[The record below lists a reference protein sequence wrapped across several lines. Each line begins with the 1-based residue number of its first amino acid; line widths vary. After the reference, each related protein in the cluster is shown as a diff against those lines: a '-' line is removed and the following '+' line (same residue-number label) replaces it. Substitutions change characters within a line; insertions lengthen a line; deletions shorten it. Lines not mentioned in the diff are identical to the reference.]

1 MIDINKLE
9 KLKKEFFQ
17 GSLDYTK
24 NQPDFFLPHK
34 YKAIAPS
41 MINNFID
48 EFKTS
53 IIDDKKL
60 LIYIPSRSLNVLTK

>member
-1 MIDINKLE
+1 MLDINTLE
-9 KLKKEFFQ
+9 KIKKEFFQ

-34 YKAIAPS
+34 YKSVAPS
-41 MINNFID
+41 TVKGFLD

-53 IIDDKKL
+53 IRDDKKV
-60 LIYIPSRSLNVLTK
+60 LI